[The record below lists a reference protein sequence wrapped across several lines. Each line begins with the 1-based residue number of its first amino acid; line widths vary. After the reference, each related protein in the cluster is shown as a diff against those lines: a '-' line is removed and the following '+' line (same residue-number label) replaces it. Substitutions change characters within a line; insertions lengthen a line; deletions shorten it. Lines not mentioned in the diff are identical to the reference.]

1 MSKTR
6 LERKTNETN
15 ITLEFDIRGEGQ
27 SRISTGIGFFNH
39 MLELFAFHGCF
50 DLNVKCQGD
59 LHVDAHHTVEDVG
72 IVLGQAFHKALS
84 GEQAIVRYATAWV
97 PMDES
102 LARAA
107 VDISGRPF
115 LAFDAEFRQS
125 RVGDFDTELTR
136 EFFQAFVTHAGITLH
151 LKLLYGAN
159 THHKIEA
166 LFKAVAVALR
176 QAVQLDK
183 NRSGPAST
191 KGVLI

>member
-1 MSKTR
+1 MAKIK
-6 LERKTNETN
+6 LARKTNETN
-15 ITLEFDIRGEGQ
+15 ITLEFDISGEGQ
-27 SRISTGIGFFNH
+27 SQISTGIGFFDH
-39 MLELFAFHGCF
+39 MLELFAFHGRF

-59 LHVDAHHTVEDVG
+59 LDVDGHHTVEDVG

-84 GEQAIVRYATAWV
+84 GDRAIVRYATAWV

-102 LARAA
+102 LARAV
-107 VDISGRPF
+107 VDVSGRPF
-115 LAFDAEFRQS
+115 LLFNAEFGQS
-125 RVGDFDTELTR
+125 KVGDFDTELVR
-136 EFFQAFVTHAGITLH
+136 EFFQAFVNHARLTLH
-151 LKLLYGAN
+151 LSLVYGTN

-183 NRSGPAST
+183 KRPGPAST